1 MGNRRLFFSIC
12 IKRETRACVCVFAA
26 FLLRHPHPCAPPT
39 PPTLPCS
46 DCFSGAFVH
55 TCALAAGRGVH
66 GRLAYTSAHP
76 HHPRPHKH
84 TEQYDKQKNAS
95 VAHGKSRHEGLSEG
109 SSGGGEE
116 AARVSAGSS
125 PSRERLTVL
134 VKMLFTIKIHFF
146 AFPLGF

>member
-1 MGNRRLFFSIC
+1 MCLRICSVPATPPPPVCPTDPTDPSVFRLFFWSFC
-12 IKRETRACVCVFAA
+12 PHMRVGCRQGRARPISLHISAS
-26 FLLRHPHPCAPPT
+26 T
-39 PPTLPCS
+39 P
-46 DCFSGAFVH
+46 
-55 TCALAAGRGVH
+55 
-66 GRLAYTSAHP
+66 
-76 HHPRPHKH
+76 PRPHKH